1 MLPQKTRARDEM
13 HARESFAEETTGL
26 KPSNSADGQWAAK
39 PAVFGSDATTQAIR
53 NGFVRKVYGILSAQ
67 LLLTFGMIFVF
78 VFVEPVKVRLCGMK
92 SLEPCEDCP
101 YFQTGNTDRELLS
114 CMWATEGGDSPNSH
128 QCNLS
133 PRGGCFRPTAE
144 LQSWLMS
151 CLVLTFVFICGIT
164 CCEKCAREVPTNYIV
179 LFCFTLCEAVVLGI
193 TCLFVNAAAVGLAA
207 AMTAAVTLG
216 LTVYACTTR
225 SDFTGMGPFLV
236 AALLSLILCSF
247 IGSLFGMLF
256 HVPWLQNVYAGFGCL
271 LFSFFIIYDTQM
283 IVGGKD
289 ASGQPRKAQISVD
302 DYVFAA
308 LNLYLD
314 IINLFMYLLQ
324 LLNSRD

>member
-1 MLPQKTRARDEM
+1 MFPQRARTRDEM
-13 HARESFAEETTGL
+13 AARESFGDERTGL
-26 KPSNSADGQWAAK
+26 KASNSGGVDAMGK
-39 PAVFGSDATTQAIR
+39 TVFGSDSVNQAIR

-78 VFVEPVKVRLCGMK
+78 VFVEDVKVKLCGMD
-92 SLEPCEDCP
+92 SRDACTACP
-101 YFQTGNTDRELLS
+101 YFQTGTIDGSRS
-114 CMWATEGGDSPNSH
+114 CMWLGEEGHPPHDK
-128 QCNLS
+128 CNLS
-133 PRGGCFRPTAE
+133 PRGGCFRPTAT

-151 CLVLTFVFICGIT
+151 CCVLTFVFICGIT

-216 LTVYACTTR
+216 LTVYACTTKT
-225 SDFTGMGPFLV
+225 DFTGMGPYLV
-236 AALLSLILCSF
+236 GALLSLIVCSL
-247 IGSLFGMLF
+247 IGSLFGMLYN
-256 HVPWLQNVYAGFGCL
+256 VPFLQNMYAGCGCL
-271 LFSFFIIYDTQM
+271 LFSLFIIYDTQM
-283 IVGGKD
+283 ILGGKD
-289 ASGQPRKAQISVD
+289 ASGNARKAEISLD

-314 IINLFMYLLQ
+314 IINLFIYLLQ
-324 LLNSRD
+324 LLNDRN